1 MDRTS
6 VPKRSGQ
13 RAAAGKATRKIARKI
28 VGVQARATA
37 VAYDG
42 SQILCRGEAI
52 KMGCLLIGLVAAI
65 VAGIASLIAGHSV
78 ITALVFY
85 SAAGQLA
92 MLTVAGA
99 TYVINNRL

>member
-1 MDRTS
+1 
-6 VPKRSGQ
+6 
-13 RAAAGKATRKIARKI
+13 
-28 VGVQARATA
+28 
-37 VAYDG
+37 
-42 SQILCRGEAI
+42 
-52 KMGCLLIGLVAAI
+52 MGCLLIGLVAAI

-99 TYVINNRL
+99 TYVINHRL